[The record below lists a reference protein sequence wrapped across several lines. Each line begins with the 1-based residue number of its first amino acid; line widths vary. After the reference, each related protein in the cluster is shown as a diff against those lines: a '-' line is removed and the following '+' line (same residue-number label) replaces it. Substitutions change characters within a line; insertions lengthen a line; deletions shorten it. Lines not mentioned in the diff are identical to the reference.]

1 MVRKMSGPVRKPLGG
16 EGALGEVFISHAS
29 ADGAMAARVAE
40 GVRLAGHSIF
50 LDTDREDGIVPGAAW
65 QRTLLRELRICDSV
79 VFLNSRAAQ
88 ASMWCHS
95 ELVVATELG
104 KRIYSLD
111 LAPDLPPHP
120 LLGSLQGIGFD
131 PAVDGSIRR
140 LTGSLELDGLAG
152 STGLRWERGRPPY
165 PGLAAMDLAD
175 AGVFFGREEEIRDLL
190 ARVDGPLGQRDGDL
204 VVVMGPSG
212 AGKSSLVRAG
222 LAARLAV
229 PQSGWAVAGPFEPGI
244 RPLDRLLS
252 QLAGLLPG
260 QLTEGECRDRLVSQG
275 LAAFGEWLA
284 VNAKVPAKRLL
295 ITVDQAEQLAAVT
308 PGRDGEEFLGALG
321 GGLGAGSPVTVVM
334 TVRSDRFDEIQRL
347 PVIGPVIRAPFV
359 VAPLTRSQLAIAIE
373 GPARRADLTFEPG
386 LVSRLIDDASR
397 GVGADTADALPFLA
411 FVLREMYDL
420 LVKED
425 RTVFTAAD
433 YERVGRIDGA
443 IIRRAQAAEASLLPG
458 SEPVLERLLPR
469 FVALS
474 DERLPAARPVPRDLL
489 TTAEQP
495 IIERLE
501 DQRLVVGTGD
511 TVRLA
516 HERLIAAWPR
526 LARAVADRRDDL
538 LLEARLERQAADW
551 QGGHGE
557 LLGRDA
563 VTDAASWLARQ
574 AEPATNRAFVGE
586 YVRASRAALRRRRAQ
601 LVSLLSVI
609 VVLAIAASLVAAAAA
624 IQRSDAVSQSRLAQ
638 SEELAAEATSLLP
651 ADAPLAMLLS
661 LQAYERAPTLQA
673 RSALI
678 QATQQPLNDL
688 LQSSAAVA
696 SVAFSPDGHTLAVGD
711 VAGQIGLWDMTTGRR
726 TASLAQGATTATSVT
741 FSPDG
746 HILAV
751 GDDNGNITLW
761 DVTTKRKTISMNE
774 VGTINSVAFSP
785 DGHTLAAGDDD
796 GDIALWD
803 VATGHQTNILVVG
816 DIPAPINGVAF
827 SPDGH
832 TLAAGDENGDIGLW
846 DTATGRKTG
855 TLVEGGPVYKVAFS
869 PDGHTLAAGG
879 INGHIGLWDTATR
892 RKAGALDEGSPVES
906 VAFSPDGHTLAV
918 GDSSGHIGLWDTATG
933 QTTASLAEG
942 SAVYSV
948 AFSPDGHT
956 LAAGDDNGQIG
967 LWDAAPGHTT
977 ASLAEGSPVGSVA
990 FSPDGHTLAVGDW
1003 GGHIGVWDVTTGRRT
1018 ATLTQGGA
1026 VASVAFSPD
1035 GHTLATGNGTG
1046 HIALWDV
1053 TTGRKPASLSARDE
1067 SGSIFSGN
1075 ESGSIYS
1082 VAFSPD
1088 GHTLA
1093 AAGAIGDIGFIDVWH
1108 APTWRQ
1114 TTTFS
1119 DESPVESVAFSPDG
1133 QTLAAGDDNG
1143 HVALWD
1149 TATHRKTATLAEG
1162 SIVDSVAFSPDG
1174 RTLAVGDDNGDIT
1187 LWDTAAGRKTATL
1200 ADSSPVYSVAFS
1212 SNSPVVVTGD
1222 ASGNVGMWNADNGQ
1236 QFARLTE
1243 SGTVNS
1249 LALSPDGP
1257 VLAIGGI
1264 NGNIVLLRQRLTD
1277 LTQRFFAHLICEK
1290 VRENITRA
1298 QWAQYAPGQRYQ
1310 RTCS

>member
-1 MVRKMSGPVRKPLGG
+1 
-16 EGALGEVFISHAS
+16 
-29 ADGAMAARVAE
+29 MAARVAE

-88 ASMWCHS
+88 VSMWCHS

-120 LLGSLQGIGFD
+120 LLGSLQGIEFD
-131 PAVDGSIRR
+131 SAIDGSIRR
-140 LTGSLELDGLAG
+140 LTVSLELDGLAG
-152 STGLRWERGRPPY
+152 SAGLRWERGRPPY
-165 PGLAAMDLAD
+165 PGLAAMDMAD

-260 QLTEGECRDRLVSQG
+260 QLTDGECRDRVVTQG

-295 ITVDQAEQLAAVT
+295 ITVDQAEQLATVT
-308 PGRDGEEFLGALG
+308 PAREAEEFLGVLG

-386 LVSRLIDDASR
+386 LVSRLIDDAAR
-397 GVGADTADALPFLA
+397 GGAESADALPFLA

-489 TTAEQP
+489 TAAEQP

-526 LARAVADRRDDL
+526 LARAVTDRRDDL

-551 QGGHGE
+551 QHGHGE

-563 VTDAASWLARQ
+563 ANDATSWLARQ
-574 AEPATNRAFVGE
+574 AEPAADRAAVGE
-586 YVRASRAALRRRRAQ
+586 YVRASRTALRRRRAQ
-601 LVSLLSVI
+601 LVSLLCVI

-661 LQAYERAPTLQA
+661 LQAYERDPTLQA

-678 QATQQPLNDL
+678 QAAQQPLNHL
-688 LQSSAAVA
+688 LQSGSPVY

-711 VAGQIGLWDMTTGRR
+711 YAGRIRLWNVTTGRR
-726 TASLAQGATTATSVT
+726 TSSLADGSAVDKVV

-746 HILAV
+746 HTLAS
-751 GDDNGNITLW
+751 GDANGQIALW
-761 DVTTKRKTISMNE
+761 DVTTGRKTDSMNDTSR
-774 VGTINSVAFSP
+774 VDSVAFSP
-785 DGHTLAAGDDD
+785 DGHTLADGDDI
-796 GDIALWD
+796 GDIGVWD
-803 VATGHQTNILVVG
+803 VATGRQTSILAVG
-816 DIPAPINGVAF
+816 GTDSPINGVAF
-827 SPDGH
+827 SPDGR
-832 TLAAGDENGDIGLW
+832 TLAAGDGNGQIGLW
-846 DTATGRKTG
+846 DTAAGRKTAS
-855 TLVEGGPVYKVAFS
+855 LAEGGPVYSVAFS
-869 PDGHTLAAGG
+869 PDRHSLAAGDG
-879 INGHIGLWDTATR
+879 NGHIGLWDTATGR
-892 RKAGALDEGSPVES
+892 RTASLAEGSAVDS
-906 VAFSPDGHTLAV
+906 VAFSPDGRTLAA
-918 GDSSGHIGLWDTATG
+918 GDGIGHIILWDTATG

-942 SAVYSV
+942 GPVYSV
-948 AFSPDGHT
+948 AFSPDGNT
-956 LAAGDDNGQIG
+956 LAAGDGNGHIG
-967 LWDAAPGHTT
+967 LWDSAPGQTT
-977 ASLAEGSPVGSVA
+977 APLAEGGPVGGVA

-1018 ATLTQGGA
+1018 ASLAEGSP
-1026 VASVAFSPD
+1026 VDDVAFSPD
-1035 GHTLATGNGTG
+1035 GHTLAVGDHAGNIG
-1046 HIALWDV
+1046 LWDV
-1053 TTGRKPASLSARDE
+1053 TTRRKTASLLVGD
-1067 SGSIFSGN
+1067 G
-1075 ESGSIYS
+1075 SGSIYS

-1088 GHTLA
+1088 GHTV
-1093 AAGAIGDIGFIDVWH
+1093 AAGGTSGDIGFIGAWDAATGRH
-1108 APTWRQ
+1108 TATLA
-1114 TTTFS
+1114 
-1119 DESPVESVAFSPDG
+1119 DASPVESVAFSPDG
-1133 QTLAAGDDNG
+1133 HTLAAGDDNG
-1143 HVALWD
+1143 QIILWD
-1149 TATHRKTATLAEG
+1149 TATK
-1162 SIVDSVAFSPDG
+1162 
-1174 RTLAVGDDNGDIT
+1174 
-1187 LWDTAAGRKTATL
+1187 RKTATL
-1200 ADSSPVYSVAFS
+1200 ADGSAVYNVAFS
-1212 SNSPVVVTGD
+1212 SNSPIVVTAD
-1222 ASGNVGMWNADNGQ
+1222 SSGNVGMWNADNGQ
-1236 QFARLTE
+1236 QFARLGG
-1243 SGTVNS
+1243 SGPVNS
-1249 LALSPDGP
+1249 LAFSPDGS
-1257 VLAIGGI
+1257 VLAIGGL
-1264 NGNIVLLRQRLTD
+1264 NGNIVLLRQNLTD

-1290 VRENITRA
+1290 VRESITPD
-1298 QWAQYAPGQRYQ
+1298 QWAQYAPGQPYQ